1 MFDLVGVYRD
11 RETAGDG
18 PGGAGFESRGGV
30 QPHLDGRLE
39 RTHRQG
45 KYRLLV
51 RRYIH
56 ESYRNTE
63 SVLS

>member
-1 MFDLVGVYRD
+1 MFDLKGVYRD

-39 RTHRQG
+39 GTHRQG
-45 KYRLLV
+45 KCRMV
-51 RRYIH
+51 VWSNIH
-56 ESYRNTE
+56 EPSIE
-63 SVLS
+63 ILPV